1 MQSAVLWDSFG
12 RCMQESINKCK
23 TIKIKYVGFWSEF
36 DPETFNIT
44 MILRKHFDVKICD
57 DADFVITSCIN
68 NFYDILDYPQVRI
81 MYIGENYIPDMNLI
95 DYSISPYPV
104 KMLDRCFHLPQSM
117 KADKEN
123 AYLAERSLGK
133 NTFGQDFM
141 RTKTAFANFCAS
153 HESEHNIRGDFFK
166 KLCEYK
172 KVDSIGTYLN
182 NTGIYVKGSD
192 GTKRTYQKKCKFSLC
207 FESTSHVGFNTEKIV
222 DAFASDTIPVYYGD
236 PYIGDI
242 FNKKAFIDLA
252 DFASVDEA
260 IQKIIELDNDDE
272 KYLEMLNQPIFVDP
286 EYPVRLGR
294 EYEEFL
300 VHIFEQS
307 PEDAYRRCRIYYPHY
322 HESFLKTCRMLYYNP
337 VVQLLLK
344 IKRKFF

>member
-1 MQSAVLWDSFG
+1 MNHH
-12 RCMQESINKCK
+12 NKKEK
-23 TIKIKYVGFWSEF
+23 TVKIKYIGFWTGF
-36 DPETFNIT
+36 DPETFSIT
-44 MILRKHFDVKICD
+44 QILRKHFDVKVCD
-57 DADFVITSCIN
+57 DADFVITSCIG

-81 MYIGENYIPDMNLI
+81 MYIGENYIPDMNFI

-104 KMLDRCFHLPQSM
+104 KLLDRCFHLPQSM

-123 AYLAERSLGK
+123 AYLAHRSQGEI
-133 NTFGQDFM
+133 TFD
-141 RTKTAFANFCAS
+141 RKLLESKTVFANFCAS

-182 NTGIYVKGSD
+182 NTDTYVKGSD
-192 GTKRTYQKKCKFSLC
+192 GSKRAYQKKCKFSLC
-207 FESTSHVGFNTEKIV
+207 FESTSHAGFNTEKIV

-242 FNKKAFIDLA
+242 FNKKAFIDIS
-252 DFASVDEA
+252 DYPTVDDA
-260 IQKIIELDNDDE
+260 IQRIVELDNDDE
-272 KYLEMLNQPIFVDP
+272 QYLQMLNQPVFVDP
-286 EYPVRLGR
+286 EYPARLER

-300 VHIFEQS
+300 VHIFEQT
-307 PEDAYRRCRIYYPHY
+307 PQEAYRRCRIYYPHY
-322 HESFLKTCRMLYYNP
+322 YESFVKTCRLLYFSP

-344 IKRKFF
+344 IKRKIF